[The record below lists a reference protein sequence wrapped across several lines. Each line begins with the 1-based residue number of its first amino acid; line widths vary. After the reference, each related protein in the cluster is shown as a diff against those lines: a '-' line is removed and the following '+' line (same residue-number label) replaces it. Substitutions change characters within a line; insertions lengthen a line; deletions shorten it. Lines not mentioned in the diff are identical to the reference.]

1 MFSGIKSDS
10 AENLL
15 HKPTIIPALLLKYFT
30 DVFVAW
36 KSDVY
41 CSHFTGSKTGVE
53 GLVSHHA
60 SGASVPVGSREGLS
74 LTVKVNRGEKK
85 PLCLLFY
92 YYVGFTCCCKCCTK
106 WKVYVVMLPN
116 WVAHRLYSGCQI
128 PMMFLRWRTVV
139 QILLLVQTVTSW
151 Y

>member
-85 PLCLLFY
+85 TTVP
-92 YYVGFTCCCKCCTK
+92 
-106 WKVYVVMLPN
+106 VV
-116 WVAHRLYSGCQI
+116 
-128 PMMFLRWRTVV
+128 
-139 QILLLVQTVTSW
+139 LLLCWVYLLLQVLHKVEGLCCDAAKLGGSQTV
-151 Y
+151 